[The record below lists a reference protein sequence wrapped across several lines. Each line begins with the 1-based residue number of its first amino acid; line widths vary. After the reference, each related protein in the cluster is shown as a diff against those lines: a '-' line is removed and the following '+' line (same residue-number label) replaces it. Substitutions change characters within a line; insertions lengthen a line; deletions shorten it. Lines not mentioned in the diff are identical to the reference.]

1 MGYPIVHYRPNYQ
14 ADDPTVTLD
23 AGGEQQ
29 TLTESQL
36 LDAIKKVKEQ
46 RAKYKDVREWQ
57 FVLNV
62 YQGAIEVLRMQ
73 TETG

>member
-1 MGYPIVHYRPNYQ
+1 MGYPIVHYQP
-14 ADDPTVTLD
+14 DFKSDVPTVTLD
-23 AGGEQQ
+23 TGGEQQ
-29 TLTESQL
+29 TLTERQL

-62 YQGAIEVLRMQ
+62 YQGAIEVLHMQ